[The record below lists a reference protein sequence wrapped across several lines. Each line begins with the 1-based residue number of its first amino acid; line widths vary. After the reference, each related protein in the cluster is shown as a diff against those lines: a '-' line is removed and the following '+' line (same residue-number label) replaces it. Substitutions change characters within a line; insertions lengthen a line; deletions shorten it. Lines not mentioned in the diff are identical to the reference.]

1 MSEKKSYS
9 IVLPNDLKLEKF
21 DDSKIF
27 RQQEL
32 SESSQATMENA
43 GRLAQKEQIANQD
56 MDKML
61 KRGIATEIITK

>member
-9 IVLPNDLKLEKF
+9 IVLPNGFKLEKF

-32 SESSQATMENA
+32 SESSQTTMENA